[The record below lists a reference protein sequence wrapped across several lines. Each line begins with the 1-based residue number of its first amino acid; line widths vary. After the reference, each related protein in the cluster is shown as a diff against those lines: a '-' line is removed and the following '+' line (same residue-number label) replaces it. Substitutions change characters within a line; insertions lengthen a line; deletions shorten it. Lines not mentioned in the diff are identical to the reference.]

1 MVSTPCCHS
10 ETAFVDGSSRTA
22 RSLVESITAR
32 LGPAMVPADKL
43 MYNIDLMRLRYCG
56 LLPKAQRSSGRHAH
70 DTYEFHYVVGG
81 RGSFE
86 MRGRSL
92 SICPG
97 DFFYTRPRTEHRAVV
112 PTDGDYLLQY
122 VSFLEIDADRDGQLA
137 FDLERQFGEGVPRRL
152 GDRHH
157 AFFAQISRLSEA
169 DDPYQRS
176 AAVFKFTGLLYEL
189 MAGDPAPHHG
199 HPAVERA
206 LEFMRSRVSNAYS
219 LDYLVAQLGL
229 DKSYFIRLFKKS
241 VGAPPMKYA
250 MSLKMSAAADL
261 LHATREPLAVIAAQV
276 GFSDEYHFA
285 KRFKQWSGVAPGA
298 YRRRG

>member
-1 MVSTPCCHS
+1 
-10 ETAFVDGSSRTA
+10 
-22 RSLVESITAR
+22 
-32 LGPAMVPADKL
+32 MVPSDKL

-56 LLPKAQRSSGRHAH
+56 LLPKVRRSSGRHAH
-70 DTYEFHYVVGG
+70 DTYEFHYIVGG

-86 MRGRSL
+86 IHGQSL

-112 PTDGDYLLQY
+112 PSDGDYLLQY
-122 VSFLEIDADRDGQLA
+122 VSFLELDAELDEQLA
-137 FDLERQFGEGVPRRL
+137 FDLERQFGEAAPRRL

-176 AAVFKFTGLLYEL
+176 AAAFKLTGLLYEL
-189 MAGDPAPHHG
+189 MAGAPTSHHG

-206 LEFMRSRVSNAYS
+206 LELMRSRVSDSYN

-241 VGAPPMKYA
+241 VGVPPMKYV
-250 MSLKMSAAADL
+250 MSLKMSVAADL
-261 LHATREPLAVIAAQV
+261 LHTTREPLAVVAAQV

-285 KRFKQWSGVAPGA
+285 KRFKRWSGVAPGA